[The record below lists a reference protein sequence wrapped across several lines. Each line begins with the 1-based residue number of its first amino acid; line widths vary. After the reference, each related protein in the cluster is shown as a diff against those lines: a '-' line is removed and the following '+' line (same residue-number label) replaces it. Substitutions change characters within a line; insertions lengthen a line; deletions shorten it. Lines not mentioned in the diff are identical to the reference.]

1 MERMLGNIFEKQT
14 YEVDCAKVL
23 IALGFGKQKT
33 QITTYFQYFI
43 AEFLTLKVTECQ
55 KPNLSSTYTSCFGR
69 FCTSTINLKYY

>member
-1 MERMLGNIFEKQT
+1 MERMLGNTFEKQT

-43 AEFLTLKVTECQ
+43 ALRIFDTK
-55 KPNLSSTYTSCFGR
+55 SH
-69 FCTSTINLKYY
+69 